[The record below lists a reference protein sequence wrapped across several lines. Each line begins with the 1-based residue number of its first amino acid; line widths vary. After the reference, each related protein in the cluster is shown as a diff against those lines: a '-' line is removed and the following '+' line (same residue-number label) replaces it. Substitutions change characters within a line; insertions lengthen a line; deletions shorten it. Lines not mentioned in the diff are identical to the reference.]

1 MSKVDYRGVG
11 GKRVEL
17 GEPSMF
23 LVKDGGALDYHDDS
37 EDGEREAGS
46 SITSEIKLITLDGLI
61 QRMRKG
67 EEVGAI

>member
-1 MSKVDYRGVG
+1 MG

-37 EDGEREAGS
+37 EDGEREAGA
-46 SITSEIKLITLDGLI
+46 
-61 QRMRKG
+61 
-67 EEVGAI
+67 EECEPEKNLEAEKARCILS